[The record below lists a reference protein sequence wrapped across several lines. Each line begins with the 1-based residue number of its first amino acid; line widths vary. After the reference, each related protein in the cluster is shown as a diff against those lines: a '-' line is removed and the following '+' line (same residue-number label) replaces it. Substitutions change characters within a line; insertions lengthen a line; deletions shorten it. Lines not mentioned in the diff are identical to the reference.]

1 MARDI
6 LRYPGWMYAYGIA
19 SGQLSMEEAKIE
31 YQRIYHALRQRQ
43 RRLQSSSQWNKSQF
57 ATYKLTPLK
66 GIKSEAQFL
75 EKLQSM
81 ASWARSRRTTVKG
94 LREYTED
101 VASFLNKYGENGKDF
116 QDFTKSN
123 WREFGS
129 FMHRIHK
136 AKLDSERAIA
146 VFRVAKDAGMTEA
159 SLYKDYQYWKNHE
172 QDLVD
177 YTEAGRALGGRASSE
192 RIRNY
197 IEEKKKNNKKD

>member
-1 MARDI
+1 MAKDI
-6 LRYPGWMYAYGIA
+6 LKYPGWMYAYGIA
-19 SGQLSMEEAKIE
+19 SGQLSMEEAKNE

-94 LREYTED
+94 LKEYTED
-101 VASFLNKYGENGKDF
+101 VASFLDKYGGENGKSF
-116 QDFTKSN
+116 QDFSKTN
-123 WREFGS
+123 WKEFGAY
-129 FMHRIHK
+129 MRRIHK
-136 AKLDSERAIA
+136 AKMDSERAIA
-146 VFRVAKDAGMTEA
+146 VFRVAKDAGMTGV
-159 SLYKDYQYWKNHE
+159 SLFRDYSYWKDHQE
-172 QDLVD
+172 DLIN
-177 YTEAGRALGGRASSE
+177 YAEAGRALGGRASSE

-197 IEEKKKNNKKD
+197 IESH